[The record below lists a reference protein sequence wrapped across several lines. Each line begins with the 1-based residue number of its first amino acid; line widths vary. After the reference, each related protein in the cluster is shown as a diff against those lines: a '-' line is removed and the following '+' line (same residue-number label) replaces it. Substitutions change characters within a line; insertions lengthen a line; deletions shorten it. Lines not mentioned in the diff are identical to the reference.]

1 MDVSAQTVI
10 QLKESVGDAP
20 LACQASR
27 PPPQSSPPP
36 SSEAMAPHSQHMS
49 RREVPTLTSS
59 SRPCPCI
66 KAYFKKQTARAVDNP
81 DSVMP
86 HLAHLPE
93 AVQGQRRES
102 LVDTYP
108 STIEFRVTMSL
119 AGIPSNTLSASPTM
133 LRQCLAWRRT
143 RLESYAETGIWRRGH
158 RRGRLDAR
166 ST

>member
-1 MDVSAQTVI
+1 MDVSVQTAI
-10 QLKESVGDAP
+10 QLKERVGDAL
-20 LACQASR
+20 LACRASP

-36 SSEAMAPHSQHMS
+36 SSEAMAPHLQYTS

-59 SRPCPCI
+59 SSPCPCI
-66 KAYFKKQTARAVDNP
+66 NAYSRKQTARAADNP

-86 HLAHLPE
+86 HLVHLPE

-102 LVDTYP
+102 PVDTYP
-108 STIEFRVTMSL
+108 STIEFHVTMSL

-143 RLESYAETGIWRRGH
+143 R
-158 RRGRLDAR
+158 
-166 ST
+166 